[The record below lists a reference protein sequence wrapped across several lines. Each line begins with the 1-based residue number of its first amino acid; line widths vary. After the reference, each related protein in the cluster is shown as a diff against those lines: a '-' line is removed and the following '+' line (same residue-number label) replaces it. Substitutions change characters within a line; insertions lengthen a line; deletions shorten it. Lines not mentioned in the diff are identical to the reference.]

1 MRATRVRSASRRCG
15 RAEHRRTRETKMNLT
30 PREKDKLMVALA
42 ALVAR
47 GRLARGV
54 KLNYPESVALIA
66 DFVLEGARDGKSVA
80 DLMSESGK
88 VLTRDQVMEG
98 VCEMLHE
105 MQVEATFP
113 DGAKL
118 VSIHDPI
125 R

>member
-1 MRATRVRSASRRCG
+1 
-15 RAEHRRTRETKMNLT
+15 MNLT
-30 PREKDKLMVALA
+30 PREKDKLMIALA
-42 ALVAR
+42 AMVAR
-47 GRLARGV
+47 QRLARGV
-54 KLNYPESVALIA
+54 KLNHPESIALIS

-80 DLMSESGK
+80 ELMSGAGK

-98 VCEMLHE
+98 IPEMIHE

-113 DGAKL
+113 DGTKL